1 MKKHGLCFVFVQL
14 TWLIGSN
21 SNWLVRDEVIH
32 MLLFFRSYDQSQ
44 SVSMI
49 SNILKQMN
57 KKFNKN
63 KTNSML
69 FPLFFSWIISILET
83 FQELSN
89 VILTFFIKIYP
100 FRGKLTYKNVLFQDA
115 KVENFNCEKL
125 CEMLEKGAGGKL
137 YGTILPF
144 YATLWPD
151 TAFTSNF
158 LIKIGILQFLSL
170 FIHKN

>member
-1 MKKHGLCFVFVQL
+1 MICRVQSNL
-14 TWLIGSN
+14 KFKNLFAGQLGFCRSAFKQLI
-21 SNWLVRDEVIH
+21 L
-32 MLLFFRSYDQSQ
+32 QK
-44 SVSMI
+44 
-49 SNILKQMN
+49 LKQKQN
-57 KKFNKN
+57 KP
-63 KTNSML
+63 ML

-89 VILTFFIKIYP
+89 VRLAFFIKIYP
-100 FRGKLTYKNVLFQDA
+100 LRGKLTYKNVLFQDA

-144 YATLWPD
+144 YVTLWPD

-170 FIHKN
+170 FIQ